1 MKEKWQST
9 AVVMLAVLVMGYIL
23 GRSGGIPGA
32 RAQSSQS
39 GDRIAVVMGA
49 EAVDDRVPFV
59 VVDPLEETIMVYE
72 WDQGSRV
79 MYLRAA
85 RTYRYDKMI
94 TDFGNANN
102 SPSVRDVQRR
112 LQR

>member
-1 MKEKWQST
+1 MKDKWQST
-9 AVVMLAVLVMGYIL
+9 AIVVLLALVVGYIF
-23 GRSGGIPGA
+23 GQSNMMPGA
-32 RAQSSQS
+32 QAQSASS
-39 GDRIAVVMGA
+39 GDRIAVVMGS
-49 EAVDDRVPFV
+49 EADERVPFV

-72 WDQGSRV
+72 WDMGSRV

-85 RTYRYDKMI
+85 RTYRYDKMV
-94 TDFGNANN
+94 TEFGNADN